1 LVLRAHKE
9 TLKTE
14 ILWLRKGVSLSLLW
28 TVFTSC
34 NSGDSV
40 VVIVLCLEYE
50 PGDPGFE
57 YRERKGI
64 FLFSKM
70 STPALGP
77 TLSML
82 RNRVLSWGKAA
93 THRHLVLS
101 VTVSG
106 GHSSSSSAEC
116 NSEWSFTATSEYLH
130 PTNSENLTFTFA
142 VSLM

>member
-1 LVLRAHKE
+1 MGIILKLILRAHNE

-28 TVFTSC
+28 TVFTPC

-57 YRERKGI
+57 YREGKGI

-70 STPALGP
+70 PTPALGP
-77 TLSML
+77 TQSLL

-106 GHSSSSSAEC
+106 ASLQLL
-116 NSEWSFTATSEYLH
+116 NIFTPRTV
-130 PTNSENLTFTFA
+130 TI
-142 VSLM
+142 SLSLLPFHLCRSVRHT